1 MGKSNMQSDVQ
12 DSCFFGYLDILG
24 FKNIVKNNSF
34 EQLKGI
40 VEKFTIECARAVD
53 MSRSIYAGKVPVRL
67 KMESNIH
74 VRIVSDSIYVWT
86 EREDHLKQFFDLLHM
101 VCGMM
106 VSGLQE
112 GLPLRGVI
120 TYGELFLGDFKIPE
134 DIPLDFAFD
143 VGSVYGR
150 ALVEAYELESQME
163 WSGVLLTPK
172 AWAKVVGEFER
183 CKTQGVKTIMGSG
196 GIELPSD
203 LFNHFPY
210 LLWYK
215 VPFKGGKRR
224 NAIAFNW
231 NYFPHHEL
239 SIEMIRK
246 AFLERCG
253 DVDDSVKKKFNE
265 TIRYFKYSQRVTE
278 LYGHGRQKELPIPD
292 SDYVLL
298 DIDNA

>member
-1 MGKSNMQSDVQ
+1 MEKSDIQSDVQ
-12 DSCFFGYLDILG
+12 NSCFFGYLDILG
-24 FKNIVKNNSF
+24 FKNIVKDYSS

-86 EREDHLKQFFDLLHM
+86 ERDDHLKQFDDLLHM
-101 VCGMM
+101 VSAMM
-106 VSGLQE
+106 VSGFQV
-112 GLPLRGVI
+112 GLPLRGVV
-120 TYGELFLGDFKIPE
+120 TYGELFLGDIAIPE

-150 ALVEAYELESQME
+150 ALVEAYELESQMD

-172 AWAKVVGEFER
+172 AWNKVKGEFER
-183 CKTQGVKTIMGSG
+183 GRTQGACSIMGSG
-196 GIELPSD
+196 NLELPSD

-210 LLWYK
+210 LLWYE
-215 VPFKGGKRR
+215 VPFKSDKRR
-224 NAIAFNW
+224 NAIVFNW
-231 NYFPHHEL
+231 NYYQHLKL
-239 SIEMIRK
+239 SEEMIRK
-246 AFLERCG
+246 AFVERCG

-265 TIRYFKYSQRVTE
+265 TIRYFKYSQHVAE
-278 LYGHGRQKELPIPD
+278 LYGLGLQKELPIPD